1 MTVWIV
7 LQFIDAFETQQIIG
21 VFANEKDAHEMYLAS
36 HTINYPCV
44 INKQVVI
51 L

>member
-1 MTVWIV
+1 MIVWIV
-7 LQFIDAFETQQIIG
+7 LQQIDAFTSHKIIG
-21 VFANEKDAHEMYLAS
+21 VFANEQDAHDMYSAS